1 MLEEG
6 CSPIG
11 MKHSFKTTIDA
22 SAKNLEKV
30 YISGGQRG
38 MQIIIHVNDLIDM
51 TKAQVESIT
60 QN

>member
-1 MLEEG
+1 M
-6 CSPIG
+6 P
-11 MKHSFKTTIDA
+11 
-22 SAKNLEKV
+22 SARNLEKV

>member
-1 MLEEG
+1 ML
-6 CSPIG
+6 PIG

>member
-1 MLEEG
+1 MCRGG

-30 YISGGQRG
+30 YISGGRENANY
-38 MQIIIHVNDLIDM
+38 HSC
-51 TKAQVESIT
+51 E
-60 QN
+60 